1 MISIITR
8 AHKLQTEQKQDNK
21 RQSLGVS
28 TRRLAAHFIHIS
40 TSFDVSQNHVPLFV
54 LSLVTTYGADRPMFF
69 PAEQTRPRLTTVVTT
84 HCLLF
89 HCCYFFRSVGRH
101 SRVVESPRS
110 LSFVL
115 PFFSFV
121 LSEQLLLM
129 LLLLLLLL
137 ALFLLLSST

>member
-1 MISIITR
+1 
-8 AHKLQTEQKQDNK
+8 
-21 RQSLGVS
+21 
-28 TRRLAAHFIHIS
+28 
-40 TSFDVSQNHVPLFV
+40 
-54 LSLVTTYGADRPMFF
+54 MFF

-129 LLLLLLLL
+129 LLLLLL